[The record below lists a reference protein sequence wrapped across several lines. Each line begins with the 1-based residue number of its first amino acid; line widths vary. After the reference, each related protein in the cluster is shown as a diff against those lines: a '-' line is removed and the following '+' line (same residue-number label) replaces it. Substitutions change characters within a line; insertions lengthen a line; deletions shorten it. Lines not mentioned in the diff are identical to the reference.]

1 MTIRSEGQFNT
12 VVYEEEDV
20 FRNQTRRDIIM
31 MNQVDIN
38 RLGLSENE
46 VVKVEGPSGSM
57 QVITRSIEIATGNCA
72 MYYPEANVLLSTEID
87 KESRTPVFKGE
98 VVNIT
103 RCV

>member
-1 MTIRSEGQFNT
+1 
-12 VVYEEEDV
+12 
-20 FRNQTRRDIIM
+20 M
-31 MNQVDIN
+31 MNQIDIN